1 MVRDEKIRKRSA
13 FLILMKKHTL
23 NYSVFGF
30 TDVAEFLEEGRVR
43 NALLVG
49 GCEWEGEE
57 G

>member
-13 FLILMKKHTL
+13 FLMKKHRL
-23 NYSVFGF
+23 DYSVFGF
-30 TDVAEFLEEGRVR
+30 ADVAEFLEEGRVR